1 MLVCPTFVQKKQ
13 VQWYRNYSWWLNS
26 MLLLELSDRFASYCA
41 DLDNMA
47 PDWFA
52 MLQMVGDECLN
63 VPPRNALPKLPRHFH
78 SSRQVKLAWGQ
89 LRQHKEFWIGS
100 VAILESFVEIV
111 LISPWKIC
119 ILKSFW
125 LPLMEPDEML
135 MWRLQ
140 GSAQWFAGKISCSSS
155 GHHLP
160 RKLALLKTSISQ
172 IYLVLL
178 DVSPFSGFL
187 YCWVLWSCEAS
198 GISFRSALPRFKC
211 ASGVDPA
218 TACAMYAA
226 LAPCFH
232 CAPGTRAFHA
242 PLEKV
247 SDDKMLQL

>member
-1 MLVCPTFVQKKQ
+1 MVQKLFMMTQ
-13 VQWYRNYSWWLNS
+13 LYVAFGVVGPVRFILRRPWQYGTWLIC
-26 MLLLELSDRFASYCA
+26 Y
-41 DLDNMA
+41 A
-47 PDWFA
+47 PDGGGWVFK
-52 MLQMVGDECLN
+52 C
-63 VPPRNALPKLPRHFH
+63 PPKKRIAQAAQTFQA

-89 LRQHKEFWIGS
+89 SRQTQEFWIGS

-198 GISFRSALPRFKC
+198 GISFGSALPRFKC

-226 LAPCFH
+226 LAPFSIAH
-232 CAPGTRAFHA
+232 PAQGPFMRPLKRWVTTRCCSFRHH
-242 PLEKV
+242 
-247 SDDKMLQL
+247 S